1 MTEQKSPVFLSNSPL
16 KKGEPQKTEAVH
28 PITWDRRRINPK
40 SLATLK
46 QWEGKIGTKG
56 KPALV
61 AYLDT
66 GGVWTIGWGHTK
78 TARQG
83 MVISEDQA
91 EALLKSDLTE
101 FETLVEKHVTVP
113 LTDNQF
119 GALVLFAF
127 NIGPGSEKRNI
138 SGFTTSTLLRM
149 LNQGGYEQ
157 VPTQLL
163 RWVKDN
169 GKVVQGLINRR
180 NAEIELW
187 RSPN

>member
-1 MTEQKSPVFLSNSPL
+1 MISLFKKKAPVVAPVTPVQIVRA
-16 KKGEPQKTEAVH
+16 PQPPT
-28 PITWDRRRINPK
+28 RRRINQK
-40 SLATLK
+40 SLMTLK
-46 QWEGKIGTKG
+46 IWEGKVGSGGRPMLT
-56 KPALV
+56 
-61 AYLDT
+61 AYLDS

-83 MVISEDQA
+83 MMITEDQA
-91 EALLKSDLTE
+91 EALLAADLFE
-101 FETLVEKHVTVP
+101 FETLVEQYVKVA

-127 NIGPGSEKRNI
+127 NVGPGSESRKI
-138 SGFTTSTLLRM
+138 DGFKTSTLLKQ
-149 LNQGGYEQ
+149 LNLGGYEQ

-180 NAEIELW
+180 NAEIALW
-187 RSPN
+187 HSLT